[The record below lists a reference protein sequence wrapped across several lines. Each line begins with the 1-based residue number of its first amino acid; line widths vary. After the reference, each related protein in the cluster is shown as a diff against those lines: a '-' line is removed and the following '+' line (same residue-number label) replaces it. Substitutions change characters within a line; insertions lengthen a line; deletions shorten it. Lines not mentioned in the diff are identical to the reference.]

1 MIARASAFRLIQAH
15 QLVATFVMLTRP
27 NTALAEM
34 EREEKR
40 RAETILAAAAREF
53 RKRGLRPQVR
63 YIVPRDLAPV
73 ATATRV
79 KRTGSTRT

>member
-1 MIARASAFRLIQAH
+1 
-15 QLVATFVMLTRP
+15 MLTRP